1 MAAMAPPPH
10 NVATRPL
17 RRHRRRRRRLDKPPV
32 NARLVLDDHVRGDV
46 GILSEDLF
54 ADLFPHLYQQEQQ
67 QKDSTNGF
75 GAALARAT
83 PSSTAAASS
92 IAEPDVYH
100 VAMAPWA
107 PGASAE
113 STDWTIVPVAK
124 SSALAP
130 STVQFSPSSLA
141 LQNFAAILQQVAP
154 SKFSGHSRRGIEI
167 LLLDVEAVALDTV
180 FVSLEGD
187 LSKRLEA
194 GEGTFFRE
202 HPTAPAL
209 QAAKNRTNGASNGK
223 QASGEARL
231 TAALRVA
238 LGTLQVVHS
247 GDLFP
252 LPLPP
257 HPITHVPPNPG
268 KVTFCEPVAQGVL
281 SPSTRIIVSR
291 GRLHNKGGRN
301 RGADLAP
308 IPRSRK
314 LNGVSEDEGDDTAND
329 QFYSAAEERTRTET
343 DAPTEDSEATESE
356 ADLSPAGHDDDD
368 DLEDDDGGE
377 ISDDSMDE
385 MISLQAPTLPATLAS
400 GVSTLQP
407 GSPMT
412 IGRGRRTNGVATPG
426 SVFSSFTATTAR
438 PDRPRGRLFKA
449 QGLTAPIPP
458 EILHPK
464 PGADDDDEARVYVDV
479 NNLTR
484 IGCFSGDWVR
494 LEEAEEPPANGFGR
508 FALGSFGEPAGDEP
522 DWRPVR
528 VFGLPEG
535 YTQRPVTRI
544 PSAKHDN
551 GGRRLSFFES
561 QIQRPTS
568 PIAYLSPILLA
579 NMQSTPYLR
588 LSPLRAP
595 QQQHPPS
602 SSLARHGAHG
612 AHSRSSK
619 MGATSQPPFAQKVII
634 QQVRTPVPIEKSVQ
648 TAVVAGLKWHFEK
661 KLRIVKTGD
670 TIAIPID
677 AQLGRTMNDML
688 LANENAAVTD
698 ILSLTGGVKESL
710 PSAASTTNGA
720 SATSPASPAPSLH
733 GVPNASGRPSLKAD
747 EVAWFKVTYV
757 QPQPQPQSQQQQ
769 QRHYLGDD
777 AEEEESVWGTT
788 VACVD
793 ISTAHLEQSG
803 TTTSRIPGTKDSN
816 WPYYL
821 GLREP
826 PRRYGD
832 RAAPAVVEPDRKQ
845 VSPLRRQ
852 LRDLVAAATSRR
864 AIHLKMP
871 PVAILLVST
880 QRHIG
885 KALVAVNA
893 CADMGLH
900 TFSVDAYDIVNEAGA
915 GGGDAKTEGVLK
927 GRAGLAMSCGPECCA
942 LLIRH
947 IEALTADRMVSSIKE
962 ILEDARV
969 LIATTT
975 EADKIPDG
983 VRSLFTHEMEMHAPD
998 ETERQSILRNIV
1010 NDRALVLDPEV
1021 DLASIALKTAALVAG
1036 DLVDVVERALVCR
1049 QSRLEKLVADQS
1061 AHLLPGSSS
1070 SDDPTDVGQDPEQLQ
1085 QLLNN
1090 KVLTL
1095 RDVQVA
1101 GGAAVRGL
1109 TKADFDAAVDAARKN
1124 FADAIGAPKIP
1135 NVTWNDVGGLD
1146 NVKDV
1151 VMETIQLPL
1160 ERPELFAKGMKK
1172 RSGILFYG
1180 PPGTGKTLL
1189 AKAIATEYSL
1199 NFFSVKGPELLNMY
1213 IGESEAN
1220 VRRVFQRARDARP
1233 CVVFFDELDSVA
1245 PKRGNQGDSGG
1256 VMDRIVSQLLAEL
1269 DGMSG
1274 GGGDED
1280 DDGPG
1285 AGSGGVFVIG
1295 ATNRPDLLDQ
1305 ALLRPGRFDT
1315 MLYLGV
1321 SDTHDKQLRILEAL
1335 TRKFT
1340 LHPSVSLRSIAQQ
1353 LPFTYTGA
1361 DFYALCSDAML
1372 KAVTRQASAVDAKI
1386 AAMTSSGK
1394 KPMSTAYYF
1403 DHYATPEDVAVL
1415 VTEEDFLE
1423 ANRELVPSISAG
1435 ELAHYE
1441 RVRAT
1446 FEGKKKE
1453 DGAKEQH
1460 QHQQQRDAAALA
1472 PALVPA
1478 ASAVPAAGGGSA
1490 SHSARHAARK
1500 GKAKAKAKSKAPS
1513 LRFSDV
1519 EEEDEESAS
1528 DDDDDDDD
1536 TGSVILNGR
1545 VKGKGK
1551 APAAPV
1557 GFEDPHASDDEDLYN

>member
-1 MAAMAPPPH
+1 
-10 NVATRPL
+10 
-17 RRHRRRRRRLDKPPV
+17 
-32 NARLVLDDHVRGDV
+32 
-46 GILSEDLF
+46 
-54 ADLFPHLYQQEQQ
+54 
-67 QKDSTNGF
+67 
-75 GAALARAT
+75 
-83 PSSTAAASS
+83 
-92 IAEPDVYH
+92 
-100 VAMAPWA
+100 MAPWA
-107 PGASAE
+107 PNASAE
-113 STDWTIVPVAK
+113 SAEWTVVSVAK

-130 STVQFSPSSLA
+130 ATVQFSPSSLA

-154 SKFSGHSRRGIEI
+154 SRFASHNRRGIEI

-180 FVSLEGD
+180 FVSLEGES
-187 LSKRLEA
+187 SKRLEA

-202 HPTAPAL
+202 HPTPTAL
-209 QAAKNRTNGASNGK
+209 QAAKDTAKGDNGGSL
-223 QASGEARL
+223 SGEGRL

-238 LGTLQVVHS
+238 LSTLQVVHS
-247 GDLFP
+247 GDFFP

-281 SPSTRIIVSR
+281 APSTKIIVSR
-291 GRLHNKGGRN
+291 GRLHSKSRRN
-301 RGADLAP
+301 RNVDLAP
-308 IPRSRK
+308 IPPSRK
-314 LNGVSEDEGDDTAND
+314 LGVSEDEGDDTAND
-329 QFYSAAEERTRTET
+329 QFYSATEDRTRTGTE
-343 DAPTEDSEATESE
+343 AEQLTEDSEATESE
-356 ADLSPAGHDDDD
+356 VDLSPVDHDYEF
-368 DLEDDDGGE
+368 EDESGGE
-377 ISDDSMDE
+377 ISDDSMDD
-385 MISLQAPTLPATLAS
+385 MISLRAPTLPATLAS

-412 IGRGRRTNGVATPG
+412 VGRGRRTNGVGTPG
-426 SVFSSFTATTAR
+426 SVFSSYTATTAR

-449 QGLTAPIPP
+449 QGLTTPIRP
-458 EILHPK
+458 EVLHPK
-464 PGADDDDEARVYVDV
+464 PGADDDDEARLYVDV

-522 DWRPVR
+522 NWRPVR

-535 YTQRPVTRI
+535 YAQRPVTRI

-551 GGRRLSFFES
+551 GGRRPSFFES
-561 QIQRPTS
+561 QIQPHSS

-588 LSPLRAP
+588 LSPLRVPIA
-595 QQQHPPS
+595 
-602 SSLARHGAHG
+602 SLARHGTHG
-612 AHSRSSK
+612 RSSK
-619 MGATSQPPFAQKVII
+619 IGAASQPPFAQKVII
-634 QQVRTPVPIEKSVQ
+634 QQVRTPISIEKSVQ
-648 TAVVAGLKWHFEK
+648 TAVVAGLTRHFER

-688 LANENAAVTD
+688 LSEENAAVAD
-698 ILSLTGGVKESL
+698 MLALTGGVKETFSTANGV
-710 PSAASTTNGA
+710 SSISSSQAA
-720 SATSPASPAPSLH
+720 ATSISSAPATVSASNAHGKPSL
-733 GVPNASGRPSLKAD
+733 RAD
-747 EVAWFKVTYV
+747 EVAWFKVTHV
-757 QPQPQPQSQQQQ
+757 QAQPPPQQQQQ
-769 QRHYLGDD
+769 QRQNMGDD
-777 AEEEESVWGTT
+777 DQEEESVWGTA

-793 ISTAHLEQSG
+793 ISTTHLEQLG
-803 TTTSRIPGTKDSN
+803 TTTSRIPGIKDSN

-821 GLREP
+821 GLRQP

-832 RAAPAVVEPDRKQ
+832 RAALAVVEPDRKQ
-845 VSPLRRQ
+845 VLPLRRQ

-864 AIHLKMP
+864 ALQLGMP
-871 PVAILLVST
+871 PIAILLVST

-885 KALVAVNA
+885 KASVAVNA
-893 CADMGLH
+893 CADVGLH
-900 TFSVDAYDIVNEAGA
+900 TFFVDAYDIVNEAGA

-927 GRAGLAMSCGPECCA
+927 GRASLAMSCGPSCCA

-947 IEALTADRMVSSIKE
+947 IEAFTADRMVSSMKAV
-962 ILEDARV
+962 LEEARV

-998 ETERQSILRNIV
+998 ETERQSILRNIIS
-1010 NDRALVLDPEV
+1010 DRALVLHPEV
-1021 DLASIALKTAALVAG
+1021 DLASVALKTAALVAG

-1049 QSRLEKLVADQS
+1049 QSRLEKLAADQS
-1061 AHLLPGSSS
+1061 TPFSAR
-1070 SDDPTDVGQDPEQLQ
+1070 DPDDVGLDPEQ
-1085 QLLNN
+1085 QLHS

-1135 NVTWNDVGGLD
+1135 NVSWSDVGGLD

-1274 GGGDED
+1274 GSGNND

-1335 TRKFT
+1335 TRKYVIFLAQLLFLRFRFCVFAFSSVLTCLDLLCILRCRCGRLLSSCRLRT
-1340 LHPSVSLRSIAQQ
+1340 LVPIS
-1353 LPFTYTGA
+1353 
-1361 DFYALCSDAML
+1361 
-1372 KAVTRQASAVDAKI
+1372 TRC
-1386 AAMTSSGK
+1386 AAMPCS
-1394 KPMSTAYYF
+1394 
-1403 DHYATPEDVAVL
+1403 
-1415 VTEEDFLE
+1415 
-1423 ANRELVPSISAG
+1423 RPS
-1435 ELAHYE
+1435 H
-1441 RVRAT
+1441 
-1446 FEGKKKE
+1446 
-1453 DGAKEQH
+1453 AK
-1460 QHQQQRDAAALA
+1460 RRLWM
-1472 PALVPA
+1472 PRLLP
-1478 ASAVPAAGGGSA
+1478 
-1490 SHSARHAARK
+1490 
-1500 GKAKAKAKSKAPS
+1500 
-1513 LRFSDV
+1513 
-1519 EEEDEESAS
+1519 
-1528 DDDDDDDD
+1528 
-1536 TGSVILNGR
+1536 
-1545 VKGKGK
+1545 
-1551 APAAPV
+1551 
-1557 GFEDPHASDDEDLYN
+1557 